1 MRYVYNDIPRENQ
14 IDFQEEGSIIQS
26 GIIDLSYYIYYY
38 LIFILIFVCSIVIS
52 YILWNKRDKYIRY
65 RTHSFLFEFFW
76 TLSPALLLIFI
87 AIPSLK
93 FLYASDDIFNPII
106 TLKAIGHQWYW
117 SYEIN
122 DFINFPISFDSFTL
136 LDNDSSN
143 LSYRLLDVDASVFL
157 PIHTPIRLLVT
168 ATDVIHSFFV
178 PSLGIKIDAIPGRI
192 NHASL
197 YILREGSFYGQCAE
211 LCGAGHHQMSI
222 LINGVTHPTFLS
234 WILSI

>member
-1 MRYVYNDIPRENQ
+1 MRYIYNDIPRDYQ
-14 IDFQEEGSIIQS
+14 IDFQEEGSIIQG
-26 GIIDLSYYIYYY
+26 GIIDLSYYIFYY
-38 LIFILIFVCSIVIS
+38 LIFILIFVCNIIIS
-52 YILWNKRDKYIRY
+52 YIWWRKRDKYIRY
-65 RTHSFLFEFFW
+65 RTHSFLFEFIW

-122 DFINFPISFDSFTL
+122 DFINLPISFDSFTI
-136 LDNDSSN
+136 LDSND
-143 LSYRLLDVDASVFL
+143 LHFRLLDVDAPVYL
-157 PIHTPIRLLVT
+157 PINTPIRLLVT

-178 PSLGIKIDAIPGRI
+178 PSLGVKIDGIPGRI

-211 LCGAGHHQMSI
+211 LCGGGHPQMSI
-222 LINGVTHPTFLS
+222 LINGVTHKKFLS
-234 WILSI
+234 WILSF